1 MVKYGQE
8 MYEKERLNKMNDVQ
22 LETEILKTKLDEVVD
37 KMNKTI
43 DIDELNKLRKEMVKI
58 VVDSI

>member
-1 MVKYGQE
+1 
-8 MYEKERLNKMNDVQ
+8 MNDVQ